1 MQVKLTHFVIA
12 GDENGLHDYL
22 QGIVTR
28 FFIETDLPVYLQ
40 HVLIT
45 DLQII
50 LIRLL
55 EIIKLEDDEYTAY
68 YVQLEKNNNMPVL
81 SQITITLNL
90 FRDICRFMNMQKK
103 MRDGDMIA
111 NGIIS
116 YIDARYG
123 DPDLSLALLADQF
136 DISQPYLS
144 SLFKQTHGINLST
157 YIENIRIEKAK
168 DFLKT
173 TDLTINKISEMVGYG
188 STNSFCRAF

>member
-1 MQVKLTHFVIA
+1 MLQKSGRLVLWEAMFIL
-12 GDENGLHDYL
+12 ELHSA
-22 QGIVTR
+22 
-28 FFIETDLPVYLQ
+28 ETQ
-40 HVLIT
+40 
-45 DLQII
+45 
-50 LIRLL
+50 
-55 EIIKLEDDEYTAY
+55 A
-68 YVQLEKNNNMPVL
+68 
-81 SQITITLNL
+81 
-90 FRDICRFMNMQKK
+90 
-103 MRDGDMIA
+103 
-111 NGIIS
+111 

-188 STNSFCRAF
+188 STNSFCRAFKRVTGISTSEYRKS